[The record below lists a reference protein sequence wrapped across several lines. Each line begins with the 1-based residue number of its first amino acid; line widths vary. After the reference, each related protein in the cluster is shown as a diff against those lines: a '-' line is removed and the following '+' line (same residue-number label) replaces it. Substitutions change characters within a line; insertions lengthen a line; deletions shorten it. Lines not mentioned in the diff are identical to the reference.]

1 MSFSS
6 KMKNN
11 LSRIK
16 FEDKCCQK
24 AELSALIRVSG
35 TIQFKGL
42 KKFKL
47 TIMTENAAIARH
59 IFTLFKKTF
68 NIQTEVLVR
77 KNKTL
82 KKTNSYMIV
91 IENAFDILMALEII
105 GEVDGMLG
113 INHGMPDTIVE
124 KECCKRAY
132 LRGIF
137 MGGGSVSDPEK
148 SYHLELTLHNNKY
161 GEALSAFLL
170 ASYDLETKF
179 IVRKN
184 NYILYFKDG
193 DQIVDF
199 LNIIGAHT
207 ALLNFENVRIVKQMR
222 NNVNRLVNCE
232 TANLN
237 KTVDAAFRQ
246 VRDIELIRERRGLE
260 SLPDNLREIAELR
273 LENPDMSLRELG
285 EELYPPVGK
294 SGVNHRLRKLEA
306 IAESIRENN

>member
-11 LSRIK
+11 LSRII
-16 FEDKCCQK
+16 FEDKCCQR

-42 KKFKL
+42 KRFKL
-47 TIMTENAAIARH
+47 TIITENAAIARH

-68 NIQTEVLVR
+68 NIHTEVMVR
-77 KNKTL
+77 KNRTL
-82 KKTNSYMIV
+82 KKTNSYMIA
-91 IENAFDILMALEII
+91 IEEAFEILEALEII

-113 INHGMPDTIVE
+113 INHGMPEAIVE
-124 KECCKRAY
+124 KDCCKRAY

-148 SYHLELTLHNNKY
+148 SYHLELTLHNKPY
-161 GEALSAFLL
+161 GEALSEFLMT
-170 ASYDLETKF
+170 SYGLDPKH

-184 NYILYFKDG
+184 NYVLYFKDG

-199 LNIIGAHT
+199 LNIIGAHNS
-207 ALLNFENVRIVKQMR
+207 LLNFENVRIVKQMR

-237 KTVDAAFRQ
+237 KVVDAAVRQ

-260 SLPDNLREIAELR
+260 SLPDNLRAIAEVR
-273 LENPDMSLRELG
+273 LENPDLSLRELG
-285 EELYPPVGK
+285 EVLDPPVGK

-306 IAESIRENN
+306 IADTIRENN

>member
-6 KMKNN
+6 KTKNN

-59 IFTLFKKTF
+59 IFSLFKKTF
-68 NIQTEVLVR
+68 NIHTEVMVK
-77 KNKTL
+77 KNRTL

-91 IENAFDILMALEII
+91 IEEAFDILEALEII

-113 INHGMPDTIVE
+113 INHGMPDTIV
-124 KECCKRAY
+124 KKDCCKRAY

-148 SYHLELTLHNNKY
+148 SYHLELTLHNKIY
-161 GEALSAFLL
+161 GEALSQFLFD
-170 ASYDLETKF
+170 SYQLETKH
-179 IVRKN
+179 ILRKN
-184 NYILYFKDG
+184 NYVLYLKDG

-237 KTVDAAFRQ
+237 KVVDAAMRQ
-246 VRDIELIRERRGLE
+246 VKDIELIGERRGLD
-260 SLPDNLREIAELR
+260 SLPDNLRAIAEVR

-285 EELYPPVGK
+285 ELLDPPVGK

-306 IAESIRENN
+306 MAESIREND

>member
-6 KMKNN
+6 KTKND
-11 LSRIK
+11 LSRIT

-42 KKFKL
+42 KRFKL
-47 TIMTENAAIARH
+47 TKNAAIARH

-68 NIQTEVLVR
+68 NLHTEVLVK

-91 IENAFDILMALEII
+91 IEEAFEILKKLEII

-113 INHGMPDTIVE
+113 INHGMPDNIV
-124 KECCKRAY
+124 KNDCCKSAY

-148 SYHLELTLHNNKY
+148 SYHLELTLHNKKY
-161 GEALSAFLL
+161 GEALSQFLL
-170 ASYDLETKF
+170 ETYQLETKH
-179 IVRKN
+179 IMRKN

-199 LNIIGAHT
+199 LNVIGAHS
-207 ALLNFENVRIVKQMR
+207 ALLNFENVRIIKHMR
-222 NNVNRLVNCE
+222 NKVNRLVNCE

-237 KTVDAAFRQ
+237 KVVDASVRQ
-246 VRDIELIRERRGLE
+246 VRDIELIIERRGLE
-260 SLPDNLREIAELR
+260 SLPDNLRIIAEVR

-285 EELYPPVGK
+285 EILNPPVGK
-294 SGVNHRLRKLEA
+294 SGVNHRLRKLES
-306 IAESIRENN
+306 IAESIRENG